1 MSSERHKFEAFSL
14 NYGPYM
20 RDSIIIMK
28 DESFSYGTYRSS
40 SYGTF
45 VSRKESS
52 HVWKLHE
59 SRKLPWSE
67 NSLFL

>member
-52 HVWKLHE
+52 HV
-59 SRKLPWSE
+59 
-67 NSLFL
+67 